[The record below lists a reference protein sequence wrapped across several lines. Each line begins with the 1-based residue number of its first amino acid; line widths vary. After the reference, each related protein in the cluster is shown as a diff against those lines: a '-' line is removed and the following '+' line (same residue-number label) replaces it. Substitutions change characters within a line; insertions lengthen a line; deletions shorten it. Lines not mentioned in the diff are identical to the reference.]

1 MVAGSSSFDGHGY
14 PYQWDA
20 RSNSNFVQLNSVL
33 PSLQSL
39 QEQMCRSIDLVHSET
54 PEDTGIYRQ
63 RHLLNLEAPKER
75 TPQHNFGFSQG
86 LSLTLR
92 CHVPS
97 EDLISSFHHKENL
110 HLNPFGSHYSVDRG
124 EAREVHPSF
133 CGGSALNSGY
143 SAMSQTHYGSTS
155 NELATFTTIIQNSRY
170 LKPAQDLLEEVIC
183 VTKGVEFHSDQ
194 QLEKDGRLSTSGSK
208 EGKSMNYQNRD
219 IHSSSEASS
228 AEKHDLWIKMT
239 KLTDLLNE
247 LDSRYEQYCHHLEEV
262 ISSFEV
268 VAGSGTAV
276 SYTALARQAMSRHF
290 STLRNTIKAQI
301 RLAKRS
307 LSEDLPRIRG
317 GLSQLS
323 LLDQSTRQRNS
334 TLQQLGLSQT
344 PQTWRPLRGLPE
356 KSVITL
362 RAWLFEH
369 FLHPYPNDSEKLMLA
384 SQTGLTRNQVS
395 NWFINARV
403 RLWKPM
409 IEEMYREEFAEA
421 SSEPDLSPETQT

>member
-20 RSNSNFVQLNSVL
+20 RSNSNFVQLNNVL

-39 QEQMCRSIDLVHSET
+39 REQMCRSVDLVHSET
-54 PEDTGIYRQ
+54 PEDTSIYRQ
-63 RHLLNLEAPKER
+63 RHLVDLETQKER
-75 TPQHNFGFSQG
+75 TAQHNYGLSQG

-97 EDLISSFHHKENL
+97 EDLISSFHHKED
-110 HLNPFGSHYSVDRG
+110 HLNPFGSHYSVDRE
-124 EAREVHPSF
+124 EATEVHPSF
-133 CGGSALNSGY
+133 CGGNTLNSGY

-155 NELATFTTIIQNSRY
+155 NEFATFTTVIQNSRY

-183 VTKGVEFHSDQ
+183 VSKGVEFQSNH
-194 QLEKDGRLSTSGSK
+194 KDGRLSTSGS
-208 EGKSMNYQNRD
+208 EGKPMKYQNRD
-219 IHSSSEASS
+219 IASSSEASS

-247 LDSRYEQYCHHLEEV
+247 LDCQYERYCHHLEEV
-262 ISSFEV
+262 VSSFEM
-268 VAGSGTAV
+268 VAGSGSAV
-276 SYTALARQAMSRHF
+276 SYTALARQAMYRHF
-290 STLRNTIKAQI
+290 STLRNTIKAQLC
-301 RLAKRS
+301 LAKRS
-307 LSEDLPRIRG
+307 LSDDLPRIHG

-323 LLDQSTRQRNS
+323 LLDHSTRQRNS

-356 KSVITL
+356 KSVIIL

-421 SSEPDLSPETQT
+421 SSEPDQSPET